1 MTETGERR
9 RRTGPRPFLIPAAY
23 ILFVLLTLMVIAPI
37 ITSGGEMTGSGNVFR
52 QVTYAILFAAT
63 LWAVGVLQQW
73 RKLLIVPMTLM
84 LALGWCWL
92 SLTWAID
99 PMISFRRLLLTT
111 MIIWTIF
118 LVIDDCGYDRTIKVL
133 MIFLAALLVANYVAI
148 AVSPS
153 AVHSLGESM
162 DKGLVGDW
170 RGLLPQKNF
179 TGAICAMTIL
189 IFTFGGQRMWLALR
203 LAIIVATAYYL
214 FRTQS
219 KTSMGMLV
227 TALISGAIALRFKP
241 KYRIALIP
249 VLLIGSIVAMLSSL
263 KWWDEMLGPFQRKDA
278 LTGRGEIW
286 PYLFNYAKDHPL
298 TGSGYGAF
306 WNIGENSPVYQYTK
320 NWVSELGNGHNG
332 YIDLLVQVGLPGLIL
347 AVVATI
353 IMPAARLL
361 STTSAGRSQVALLV
375 AMLVFCVGHNMTES
389 SLLERDTIIE
399 VFLMFTIALTGVVTR
414 RSSKPVR
421 SPTPERREGSSSRR
435 RSAARA

>member
-23 ILFVLLTLMVIAPI
+23 ILFVLLTLMVVAPT
-37 ITSGGEMTGSGNVFR
+37 ITIGGPMSGAGNVFR
-52 QVTYAILFAAT
+52 QITYGILFAAT
-63 LWAVGVLQQW
+63 LWAVGVFQQW

-84 LALGWCWL
+84 LAIGWCWV

-118 LVIDDCGYDRTIKVL
+118 LVIDDCGYDRTIKIL

-153 AVHSLGESM
+153 AVHSLADSM
-162 DKGLVGDW
+162 DAGLVGDW

-179 TGAICAMTIL
+179 TGAICALTIL

-203 LAIIVATAYYL
+203 LAIIAATAYYL

-219 KTSMGMLV
+219 KTSIGMLI
-227 TALISGAIALRFKP
+227 TALASGAIALRFKP

-249 VLLIGSIVAMLSSL
+249 TLLIGSIVAMLSTM
-263 KWWDEMLGPFQRKDA
+263 KWWDEMLGPFQRHDA
-278 LTGRGEIW
+278 LTGRVQIW
-286 PYLFNYAKDHPL
+286 PHLFNYAKDHPF
-298 TGSGYGAF
+298 TGSGYGSF
-306 WNIGENSPVYQYTK
+306 WNIGDNSPVYQYTK

-332 YIDLLVQVGLPGLIL
+332 YLDLLVQVGLPGLIL
-347 AVVATI
+347 AVIATI
-353 IMPAARLL
+353 IAPAARLL
-361 STTSAGRSQVALLV
+361 SSGVAGRSQLALLI
-375 AMLVFCVGHNMTES
+375 AMLVFCAGHNFTES

-399 VFLMFTIALTGVVTR
+399 VFLMFAIALIGVVTR

-421 SPTPERREGSSSRR
+421 APSSERREGSSSRR
-435 RSAARA
+435 RSTARA